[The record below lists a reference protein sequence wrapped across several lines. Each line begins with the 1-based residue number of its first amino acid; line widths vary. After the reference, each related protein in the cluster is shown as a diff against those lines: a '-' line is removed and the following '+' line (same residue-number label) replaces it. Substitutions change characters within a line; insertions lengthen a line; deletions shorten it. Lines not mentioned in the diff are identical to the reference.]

1 MICVYV
7 AVGQKSSTVARVI
20 DAVRRLG
27 APERC
32 IFVVA
37 GAAVARPGCN
47 GSRRSPA

>member
-37 GAAVARPGCN
+37 GAASAPGCN